1 MVGRS
6 VGGKHGL
13 NVVLDRRMGGTARYV
28 DSQHEKTLTKTEL
41 KHVTTIIDQQVL
53 TLSHR

>member
-53 TLSHR
+53 TLSQR